1 MNVLR
6 ISVVSQN
13 GEEVVLKV
21 EGWVSEE
28 NVSVLEE
35 EGERWF
41 RQVSRLVLDLSGVR
55 FIEDAGIELLQRWYG
70 ERLTL
75 RDLSPF
81 LHALLE
87 AHHLV

>member
-28 NVSVLEE
+28 NVCVLEE

-41 RQVSRLVLDLSGVR
+41 RQVRRLVLDLSGVR
-55 FIEDAGIELLQRWYG
+55 FMEDAGIELLQRWYG
-70 ERLTL
+70 ERLIL

>member
-13 GEEVVLKV
+13 GEEIVLKV

-28 NVSVLEE
+28 NVGVLEE

-41 RQVSRLVLDLSGVR
+41 RQVRRLVLDLSGVR
-55 FIEDAGIELLQRWYG
+55 FIEDAGIGLLQRWYG
-70 ERLTL
+70 ERLIL
-75 RDLSPF
+75 RGPSPF